1 MDAGYWVIEY
11 GKVLF
16 SYLFL
21 MFLWPSVVFRGHLR
35 TKSKT
40 YWFSFC
46 VTVTIVLINSIVLTL
61 GLFHVLD
68 QRIVFNLFYGVF
80 AAAFAGN
87 ILVYIYKKFKKI
99 KAGFPDIHSLYGKYR
114 AMVIILLIFVMWLR
128 YIKQAVLRLSSDYG
142 RRIKSCNCNTIRRS
156 IRHKTGVLFWKYGL
170 LTIVLLYG
178 MVYFS

>member
-46 VTVTIVLINSIVLTL
+46 VTVTIVLINSIVLML

-80 AAAFAGN
+80 AAAFTGN
-87 ILVYIYKKFKKI
+87 I
-99 KAGFPDIHSLYGKYR
+99 
-114 AMVIILLIFVMWLR
+114 
-128 YIKQAVLRLSSDYG
+128 
-142 RRIKSCNCNTIRRS
+142 
-156 IRHKTGVLFWKYGL
+156 
-170 LTIVLLYG
+170 
-178 MVYFS
+178 

>member
-87 ILVYIYKKFKKI
+87 ILIYIYI
-99 KAGFPDIHSLYGKYR
+99 GK
-114 AMVIILLIFVMWLR
+114 
-128 YIKQAVLRLSSDYG
+128 G
-142 RRIKSCNCNTIRRS
+142 
-156 IRHKTGVLFWKYGL
+156 KTFE
-170 LTIVLLYG
+170 
-178 MVYFS
+178 M